1 MNTKPPQQF
10 NFFQLATIYLVG
22 VITLKSADVIL
33 YFAIQMKAMQAV
45 LSLLLLFE
53 LTTL

>member
-22 VITLKSADVIL
+22 VITFKSADVIL
-33 YFAIQMKAMQAV
+33 YFAIQMKANEQCFPPPPV
-45 LSLLLLFE
+45 
-53 LTTL
+53 